1 MAMKIKVQIVVRSD
15 EGQTE
20 VIREVAQLERGGL
33 RPETLGLSLAEARSI
48 LAGLEQSLVEQQVA
62 EFIAQE
68 RRCPR
73 CGQQRAC
80 KGHHPLV
87 FRTPFGKL
95 TLDSPRLYR
104 CRCESE
110 ALKSFSPL
118 ADRLP
123 ERTSPELAYLE
134 TKFAALVSYGLSL
147 ELPARPFAAQRR
159 PLAQL
164 NPTSAAAPHPLAG
177 LSAHLVRRGSPSAA
191 TGHRHGRVV

>member
-1 MAMKIKVQIVVRSD
+1 MKIKVQIVVRSD
-15 EGQTE
+15 DEQAE

-68 RRCPR
+68 TRCPR

-95 TLDSPRLYR
+95 T
-104 CRCESE
+104 
-110 ALKSFSPL
+110 
-118 ADRLP
+118 
-123 ERTSPELAYLE
+123 
-134 TKFAALVSYGLSL
+134 V
-147 ELPARPFAAQRR
+147 ARPFMSGR
-159 PLAQL
+159 P
-164 NPTSAAAPHPLAG
+164 G
-177 LSAHLVRRGSPSAA
+177 VRFSRG
-191 TGHRHGRVV
+191 VQ